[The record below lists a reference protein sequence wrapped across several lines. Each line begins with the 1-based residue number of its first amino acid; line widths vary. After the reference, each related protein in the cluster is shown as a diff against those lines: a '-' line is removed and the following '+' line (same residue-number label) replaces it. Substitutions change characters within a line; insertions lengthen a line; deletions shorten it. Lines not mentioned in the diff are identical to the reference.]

1 MSEKQLTIHNA
12 FCDYMIHKATKSG
25 RILTVKPE
33 EKKTSGI
40 IRNNYT
46 NKELKALF
54 EA

>member
-1 MSEKQLTIHNA
+1 MRTGKEIHID
-12 FCDYMIHKATKSG
+12 FCNYMVQKATAP
-25 RILTVKPE
+25 ILAVKPE